1 MTGLVGLLQP
11 LRDSESG
18 HTRDTALGTGKSDK
32 EGRKGDRDRKTHIL
46 YVRMVYVSAT
56 RIHIEGR
63 KEKSFI
69 CSIHGTSFVPIPMFH
84 GGQYC

>member
-46 YVRMVYVSAT
+46 YLRMVYV
-56 RIHIEGR
+56 HISYKNTYRVKKRE
-63 KEKSFI
+63 I
-69 CSIHGTSFVPIPMFH
+69 V
-84 GGQYC
+84 